1 MNFIYISENLTVFL
15 HRTDGCFFCCFKA
28 FVTTKWP
35 VLKHA
40 LKSTNAKLGDL
51 RDPKDVPVLSD
62 AIQYEVDVLV
72 TGDKDF
78 LEADIKRPIILSP
91 AMMFEYLTQR
101 SKHQ

>member
-40 LKSTNAKLGDL
+40 ELKAFHENSNLCFIVIGVWLDENKL
-51 RDPKDVPVLSD
+51 V
-62 AIQYEVDVLV
+62 
-72 TGDKDF
+72 
-78 LEADIKRPIILSP
+78 
-91 AMMFEYLTQR
+91 
-101 SKHQ
+101 

>member
-40 LKSTNAKLGDL
+40 
-51 RDPKDVPVLSD
+51 
-62 AIQYEVDVLV
+62 I
-72 TGDKDF
+72 
-78 LEADIKRPIILSP
+78 
-91 AMMFEYLTQR
+91 R
-101 SKHQ
+101 SKEVVLMLVLIWA

>member
-40 LKSTNAKLGDL
+40 EFTTNSVHTYNTFIHYTLIAVKMCSELEHFSNKTLDFS
-51 RDPKDVPVLSD
+51 VPC
-62 AIQYEVDVLV
+62 
-72 TGDKDF
+72 
-78 LEADIKRPIILSP
+78 
-91 AMMFEYLTQR
+91 M
-101 SKHQ
+101 